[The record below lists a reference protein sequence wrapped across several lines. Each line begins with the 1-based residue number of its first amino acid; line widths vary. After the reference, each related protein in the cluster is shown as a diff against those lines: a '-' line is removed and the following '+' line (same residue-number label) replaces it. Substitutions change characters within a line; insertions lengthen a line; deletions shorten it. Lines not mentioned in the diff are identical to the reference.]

1 MKNLNLMIE
10 YFAAEAKQSFCETVQ
25 AIIDQVNEGQ
35 RTPIRFVFFGIP
47 QNNEEYSKE
56 FSLIKERIR
65 TKFGKHMPVVSYV
78 AQKPLCNNALVLE
91 AHWSVVTADKDVH
104 HKQVDGVDYLTV
116 EDEISKKLSLG
127 GITSVN
133 NQYSIFDQSV
143 EIFEKIKKIFELEKM
158 PVDSIVRQWNYIAD
172 ITKVV
177 DGKQH
182 YQEFNNAR
190 SQFYGLTSWPKGYPA
205 ATGIGTYTGG
215 VVVEVFAV
223 KPKSH
228 RVEIVPLDNKLQVPP
243 HAYSQEVLV
252 GDKDSAKKSCTTP
265 KFERGKVLYIKPEA
279 LVYISGTAAI
289 RGEESLDGVGAG
301 RQTIA
306 TLENINYLRS
316 PENLRNAGVKCEIA
330 PGMKSLRVYLKESSY
345 YEEVKQVVD
354 SMMPDVPSVY
364 LLGDICRD
372 NLLIEI
378 EGIAT
383 NF

>member
-10 YFAAEAKQSFCETVQ
+10 FFATEAKQSFRDTVQ
-25 AIIDQVNEGQ
+25 AIIDQVKEGQ

-47 QNNEEYSKE
+47 QNNEAYSNE
-56 FSLIKERIR
+56 LSVIKECIR
-65 TKFGKHMPVVSYV
+65 TKFGKHLPVVSYV
-78 AQKPLCNNALVLE
+78 AQKPLCKNALVLE
-91 AHWSVVTADKDVH
+91 AHWSVVSADKNIH
-104 HKQVDGVDYLTV
+104 HKQVDGVDYLTI

-127 GITSVN
+127 GITSEN
-133 NQYSIFDQSV
+133 NQNSIFDQSV
-143 EIFEKIKKIFELEKM
+143 EIFEKIKKIFDLEKM

-182 YQEFNNAR
+182 YQEFNDAR

-228 RVEIVPLDNKLQVPP
+228 RVEIIPLDNKLQVPP

-252 GDKDSAKKSCTTP
+252 GENDKVKKRCSTP
-265 KFERGKVLYIKPEA
+265 KFERGKVLFIKPEA

-289 RGEESLDGVGAG
+289 RGEESLDGVGVG
-301 RQTIA
+301 KQTVA

-316 PENLRNAGVKCEIA
+316 PDNLVSAGITSEIA

-345 YEEVKQVVD
+345 YEEAKLVVD
-354 SMMPDVPSVY
+354 RMMPDVPSVY

-372 NLLIEI
+372 NLLIEV